1 VLRIQRAAAARS
13 GHSVVVGLPDGVGLG
28 DDAVALRLERL
39 EALTDASLTRLD
51 VDDLLVEL
59 LGRVREILDVDTASV
74 LMLDAGSGVLVAR
87 AACGIEDEVRQGVRI
102 PLGAGFAGRIA
113 ATRQPVRLDRVD
125 ATTVVNPVLWEKGI
139 KRMLGVPLLSG
150 DDVVGVLYVGR
161 LSDRSFG
168 DEDMQLLQVVADRV
182 VGATQT
188 RALAIER
195 AATRLLE
202 RSLLPGTLPSCPGL
216 GFATRYVPAEERTV
230 GGDWY
235 DLFMLPDGQLWIV
248 VGDVAGHGVQAA
260 VVMGRIRSALRAYAL
275 LDTSP
280 AHVLDLVDRKVRQ
293 FEMGTFAT
301 VACAVSSPPYEALTI
316 ALAGHL
322 PPVVAVPGQ
331 RATFPDVEVSPPIG
345 ASRWSSGASSA
356 VLAAARRSTTITLA
370 PGSVAAFYTD
380 GLIERRGESID
391 VGLERLCD
399 VTSPGPPEGVAA
411 DMMRHLV
418 GNTITTDDIA
428 LVVIGRSP
436 SD

>member
-1 VLRIQRAAAARS
+1 VAGALESSPGDVLHVEARYA
-13 GHSVVVGLPDGVGLG
+13 DTE
-28 DDAVALRLERL
+28 ARLENL
-39 EALTDASLTRLD
+39 EALTDATLTRLD

-74 LMLDAGSGVLVAR
+74 LMRDAGSGVLVAR
-87 AACGIEDEVRQGVRI
+87 AACGIEDEVRQGVQI
-102 PLGAGFAGRIA
+102 PIGTGFAGRVA
-113 ATRQPVRLDRVD
+113 ATRKPVRLDRVD
-125 ATTVVNPVLWEKGI
+125 ATTVVNPVLWEKGV
-139 KRMLGVPLLSG
+139 KVMLGVPLLSG
-150 DDVVGVLYVGR
+150 DDVLGVLYVGR

-168 DEDMQLLQVVADRV
+168 DEDMHLLQVVADRI

-202 RSLLPGTLPSCPGL
+202 RSLLPSKLPSCPGL

-235 DLFMLPDGQLWIV
+235 DLFMLPDGQLWVV

-280 AHVLDLVDRKVRQ
+280 AHVLDLVDRKVHQ
-293 FEMGTFAT
+293 FEVGTFAT
-301 VACAVSSPPYEALTI
+301 VACAVSSPPYDALTI

-331 RATFPDVEVSPPIG
+331 RAMFADVESSPPIG
-345 ASRWSSGASSA
+345 ASRWSSGASSV

-370 PGSVAAFYTD
+370 SGSVAVFYTD

-391 VGLERLCD
+391 IGLERLRG
-399 VTSPGPPEGVAA
+399 VTSPGPPERVAS
-411 DMMRHLV
+411 DIMRHLV

-428 LVVIGRSP
+428 LVVIGRTP

>member
-1 VLRIQRAAAARS
+1 M
-13 GHSVVVGLPDGVGLG
+13 GLPDGVGLG

-74 LMLDAGSGVLVAR
+74 LMLDASSGVLIAR
-87 AACGIEDEVRQGVRI
+87 AASGIEDEVRQGVRI
-102 PLGAGFAGRIA
+102 SLGAGFAGRIA

-139 KRMLGVPLLSG
+139 RVMLGVPLLSG
-150 DDVVGVLYVGR
+150 DDVLGVLYVGR

-168 DEDMQLLQVVADRV
+168 DEDMHLLQVVADRV

-235 DLFMLPDGQLWIV
+235 DLFMLPDRQLWIV

-280 AHVLDLVDRKVRQ
+280 AHVLDLVDRKVHQ

-331 RATFPDVEVSPPIG
+331 RATFPDVELSPPIG
-345 ASRWSSGASSA
+345 ASRWSTGASSA
-356 VLAAARRSTTITLA
+356 VLAAVRRSTTITLA

-391 VGLERLCD
+391 VGLDRLRD
-399 VTSPGPPEGVAA
+399 VTSPGPPERVAA

-436 SD
+436 SS

>member
-1 VLRIQRAAAARS
+1 
-13 GHSVVVGLPDGVGLG
+13 VGLPDGVGLG

-74 LMLDAGSGVLVAR
+74 LMLDASSGVLIAR
-87 AACGIEDEVRQGVRI
+87 AASGIEDEVRQGVRI
-102 PLGAGFAGRIA
+102 SLGAGFAGRIA

-139 KRMLGVPLLSG
+139 RVMLGVPLLSG
-150 DDVVGVLYVGR
+150 DDVLGVLYVGR

-168 DEDMQLLQVVADRV
+168 DEDMHLLQVVADRV

-235 DLFMLPDGQLWIV
+235 DLFMLPDRQLWIV

-280 AHVLDLVDRKVRQ
+280 AHVLDLVDRKVHQ

-331 RATFPDVEVSPPIG
+331 RATFPDVELSPPIG
-345 ASRWSSGASSA
+345 ASRWSTGASSA
-356 VLAAARRSTTITLA
+356 VLAAVRRSTTITLA

-391 VGLERLCD
+391 VGLDRLRD
-399 VTSPGPPEGVAA
+399 VTSPGPPERVAA

-436 SD
+436 SS

>member
-1 VLRIQRAAAARS
+1 
-13 GHSVVVGLPDGVGLG
+13 VGLPDAAGPG
-28 DDAVALRLERL
+28 DDAVALRLENL
-39 EALTDASLTRLD
+39 EALTDATLTRLD

-74 LMLDAGSGVLVAR
+74 LMLDAASGMLVAR

-113 ATRQPVRLDRVD
+113 ATREPARLDRVD
-125 ATTVVNPVLWEKGI
+125 GTTVVNPVLWESGVKV
-139 KRMLGVPLLSG
+139 MLGVPLLSG
-150 DDVVGVLYVGR
+150 DDVLGVIYVGR
-161 LSDRSFG
+161 LSDRSFD
-168 DEDMQLLQVVADRV
+168 DEDMHLLQVVADRI

-202 RSLLPGTLPSCPGL
+202 RSLLPARLPSCPGL
-216 GFATRYVPAEERTV
+216 SFATRYVPAEERTV

-248 VGDVAGHGVQAA
+248 VGDVAGHGVRAA

-280 AHVLDLVDRKVRQ
+280 AHVLDLVDRKVHQ
-293 FEMGTFAT
+293 FEMGSFAT

-331 RATFPDVEVSPPIG
+331 RATFPDVALSLPIG

-391 VGLERLCD
+391 VGLEHLRD
-399 VTSPGPPEGVAA
+399 VTSPGPPERVAT
-411 DMMRHLV
+411 DIMRHLV
-418 GNTITTDDIA
+418 GNTVTTDDIA

-436 SD
+436 SN